1 MEAIENC
8 VKLLTLFQSK
18 IIFDM
23 KKLSYPLL
31 VLALFVAFGFVYK
44 NYERKKNDIPKL
56 LERPKAQ
63 AISMQS
69 EWLNTKQAM
78 ETLLDQ
84 LRRHPENLKT
94 KMKLAMAYIQ
104 ESRVT
109 GNHTYYDEAALKL
122 VAQVLALEPQNYD
135 GLAAKTTILLSQH
148 HFSDALKTAQEFIAI
163 YPDAAFGYGLLCDAN
178 IELGNY
184 TEGVAAADKMASIR
198 PDLRSYSRVSYLREI
213 YGDFAGAKQAMAL
226 AVKSG
231 MTGLEQTEW
240 CRSELGKLYEITG
253 DTSMAAQL
261 YEQSLALRP
270 DYAYALAGLG
280 RLAKLGGRYT
290 EGVAYFKKAAEQT
303 MDYTFQDELTDCLQK
318 INPTKARQNAENVIA
333 QLKKHATD
341 DTAEPDKGHYADKE
355 LAYAYLK
362 IGDIDNALIHA
373 TREWN
378 RRPENIDVNECLAW
392 VYFQKN
398 DAPNAAKF
406 IEKALKTNSQNP
418 KLLYRAGQIFVKNG
432 DTARGN
438 TMINKALS
446 INKFVAS

>member
-1 MEAIENC
+1 
-8 VKLLTLFQSK
+8 
-18 IIFDM
+18 M
-23 KKLSYPLL
+23 KKLTYPLL
-31 VLALFVAFGFVYK
+31 VLTLLIAFGFVYK

-84 LRRHPENLKT
+84 LRRHPEDLKT

-109 GNHTYYDEAALKL
+109 GNHAYYDEAAFKL
-122 VAQVLALEPQNYD
+122 VAQVLEREPQNHD
-135 GLAAKTTILLSQH
+135 ALAAKATILLSQH
-148 HFSDALKTAQEFIAI
+148 HFADALKTAQEFIKV
-163 YPDAAFGYGLLCDAN
+163 YPDAAYGYGLLCDAN

-184 TEGVAAADKMASIR
+184 TEGVAAADKMAGMR
-198 PDLRSYSRVSYLREI
+198 PDLRSYSRVAYLREI
-213 YGDFAGAKQAMAL
+213 HGDFAGAKQAMSL

-231 MTGLEQTEW
+231 MLGLEQTEW
-240 CRSELGKLYEITG
+240 CRTELGKLYEITG

-261 YEQSLALRP
+261 YEQSLSLRP

-280 RLAKLGGRYT
+280 RLAKIQAYYTVEPEAKSRLLGKGCNLFR
-290 EGVAYFKKAAEQT
+290 KAAEQT
-303 MDYTFQDELTDCLQK
+303 MDYAFQDELTDCLQK
-318 INPTKARQNAENVIA
+318 MNPTEARQNAEMVIA

-341 DTAEPDKGHYADKE
+341 DTVEPDKGHYADKE

-362 IGDIDNALIHA
+362 IGDTDNALVHA

-378 RRPENIDVNECLAW
+378 RRPENIDVNECLGW

-398 DAPNAAKF
+398 DTTNAAKF

-418 KLLYRAGQIFVKNG
+418 RLLYRAGQIFIKKG
-432 DTARGN
+432 DSTRGN
-438 TMINKALS
+438 TMIKKALS
-446 INKFVAS
+446 INKFVAL

>member
-1 MEAIENC
+1 
-8 VKLLTLFQSK
+8 
-18 IIFDM
+18 M
-23 KKLSYPLL
+23 KKLTYPLL
-31 VLALFVAFGFVYK
+31 ILALLITFGFVYK

-84 LRRHPENLKT
+84 LRRHPEDLKT
-94 KMKLAMAYIQ
+94 KIKLAMAYIQ

-109 GNHTYYDEAALKL
+109 GNHAYYDEAAFKL
-122 VAQVLALEPQNYD
+122 VEQVLEREPQNHD
-135 GLAAKTTILLSQH
+135 ALAAKATILLSQH
-148 HFSDALKTAQEFIAI
+148 HFTDALKTAQEFVKI
-163 YPDAAFGYGLLCDAN
+163 YPDAAYGYGLLCDAN

-184 TEGVAAADKMASIR
+184 TEGVAAADKMAGMR
-198 PDLRSYSRVSYLREI
+198 PDLRSYSRVAYLREI
-213 YGDFAGAKQAMAL
+213 HGDFAGAKQAMSL

-240 CRSELGKLYEITG
+240 CRTELGKLYEIIG

-280 RLAKLGGRYT
+280 RLAKLGGHYT
-290 EGVAYFKKAAEQT
+290 EGANYFRKAAEQT
-303 MDYTFQDELTDCLQK
+303 MDYAFQDELTDCLQK
-318 INPTKARQNAENVIA
+318 MNPTEARQNAETVIA

-341 DTAEPDKGHYADKE
+341 DTVEPDKGHYADKE

-362 IGDIDNALIHA
+362 IGDTDNALIHA

-378 RRPENIDVNECLAW
+378 RRPDNIDVNECLAW
-392 VYFQKN
+392 IYFQKD
-398 DAPNAAKF
+398 DATNAAKF

-418 KLLYRAGQIFVKNG
+418 RLLYRAGQIFVKTG
-432 DTARGN
+432 DSTRGN
-438 TMINKALS
+438 TMINKALF
-446 INKFVAS
+446 INKFVVL